1 MNLLSSETNEG
12 VLPLSDTV
20 IQSLIEKHP
29 TPAEIQEEA
38 LLFGPVDN
46 IASNYF
52 DSIDEPLIAKAAQTT
67 KGAAGPSHV
76 DAKQYRHTLLS
87 NKYKAE
93 NKLLRE
99 EISRLAKN
107 LATNILDPATLE
119 AFVSCRLVPL
129 DKCPGI
135 RPIGV
140 VLRHIIGKTIG

>member
-1 MNLLSSETNEG
+1 MLQGKINAALTLLPSETTGG

-29 TPAEIQEEA
+29 APAQIQEEA

-46 IASNYF
+46 VASNYF
-52 DSIDEPLIAKAAQTT
+52 DSIDESSIAKAAQTT

-76 DAKQYRHTLLS
+76 DAKQYRHILLS

-99 EISRLAKN
+99 EISSQESCHQHPRPS
-107 LATNILDPATLE
+107 NIRSVCQLPPRSAGQM
-119 AFVSCRLVPL
+119 P
-129 DKCPGI
+129 
-135 RPIGV
+135 
-140 VLRHIIGKTIG
+140 RH